1 MMTINLDFWIE
12 FYLQVIIPLIATN
25 NIKEKKEIYFLI
37 SESFDKFEIK
47 FFAEQFFPFNILDNG
62 IL

>member
-25 NIKEKKEIYFLI
+25 NIKEKK
-37 SESFDKFEIK
+37 
-47 FFAEQFFPFNILDNG
+47 
-62 IL
+62 